1 MKKSCIFNL
10 SLAAIVLTSAVGI
23 YDVFYEDR
31 NFRIMRD
38 NEVYR
43 SAQLE
48 GKDWHQFHQEY
59 PFRSVINL
67 RGENEG
73 KPWYD
78 GETDFTRA
86 NGIAFQSLALSA
98 NKEPDMATMENLVAM
113 MRAAPKPL
121 LIHCRQGADRSG
133 LASALYVYAIEG
145 KPAAEAA
152 EQLSITYGHFPW
164 LTSQTGAMDR
174 AFAKYVAA
182 HPQAAA

>member
-1 MKKSCIFNL
+1 MKKSRIFNIG
-10 SLAAIVLTSAVGI
+10 LAAIILTGAFGI

-31 NFRIMRD
+31 NFRIMQE

-48 GKDWHQFHQEY
+48 GKDWPQFHKDY

-78 GETDFTRA
+78 GEIDFTRA
-86 NGIAFQSLALSA
+86 NGITHLSLALSA
-98 NKEPDMATMENLVAM
+98 DREPDMATMEKLVTM
-113 MRAAPKPL
+113 MREAPKPL

-152 EQLSITYGHFPW
+152 KQLSIYYGHFPW
-164 LTSQTGAMDR
+164 LTSETGAMDR

-182 HPQAAA
+182 HPH